1 MTVKRITAGHRPDNV
16 VESLSEMA
24 ITINKIFD
32 IHDQIKIIQVKEIA
46 SKALAELGTPM
57 EFVKNFTQGQKDYIF
72 DVQFKLVSAQELKP
86 YLLADKVYM
95 VHHFQDGLI
104 PEDYYYQFDEHE
116 PSLHITSEHLS
127 DAQLSQV
134 LSSLEESVKSAP
146 LKSLDLR
153 EFHRITTLEVLSP
166 LNLESVKKIDC
177 TDMFY
182 LKSLKGLPE
191 KVDLDSLIC
200 NNCTPIESLSPLAGK
215 SIRNLNIEHCSQ
227 IKDYRPLLAI
237 RNLEKINLKG
247 CMGIVNNIENY
258 EIIKQLRDRGV
269 QVDATNAVNYGFNRY
284 LKNLPGET

>member
-1 MTVKRITAGHRPDNV
+1 MSVKRITAGHRPDNV
-16 VESLSEMA
+16 VDSLSEMA

-177 TDMFY
+177 TDMFD

-191 KVDLDSLIC
+191 KIDLDALTFK
-200 NNCTPIESLSPLAGK
+200 NCVLIESLSPLAGK
-215 SIRNLNIEHCSQ
+215 SIRNLSIQNSNRIQ
-227 IKDYRPLLAI
+227 DFRPLLAI
-237 RNLEKINLKG
+237 RNLEKVNLKG
-247 CMGIVNNIENY
+247 CAGIINNNENY
-258 EIIKQLRDRGV
+258 EIIKQLKDRGV
-269 QVDATNAVNYGFNRY
+269 QVEAGKALDYCFNKY
-284 LKNLPGET
+284 LKSL